1 MDILYEDNHLLV
13 VNKPAGW
20 VVQGA
25 TSGQKSLLDWGRNY
39 IGEKYSKPGNVFLGV
54 VSRIDASVTGVVP
67 FARTSKAASRL
78 SEQFRSRSIVKKY
91 WALVEGRVPEEAS
104 SLEHWLL
111 RRESD
116 LTTRVVSPNTS
127 EAKKAILKYKR
138 ITSVDNSDLLEIEL
152 VTGRKHQIR
161 AQLQALGYPIL
172 GDHLY
177 GSTRRF
183 ADGIALHCR
192 QLQFQHPTIDKTMVL
207 TARLPDSW
215 PKQLTKLTG
224 LPGESSPSE

>member
-13 VNKPAGW
+13 LNKPAGW

-25 TSGQKSLLDWGRNY
+25 TAGQKSLLEWGRNY
-39 IGEKYSKPGNVFLGV
+39 IGEKYAKPGNVFLGV

-78 SEQFRSRSIVKKY
+78 SEQLRSRSIQKKY
-91 WALVEGRVPEEAS
+91 WALVEGRVPQETS
-104 SLEHWLL
+104 NLEHWLL

-116 LTTRVVSPNTS
+116 LITRIVPPNTPQS
-127 EAKKAILKYKR
+127 KKAILNYKR
-138 ITSVDNSDLLEIEL
+138 IASIDHCDLLEIEL

-161 AQLQALGYPIL
+161 AQLQALGNPIL
-172 GDHLY
+172 GDQRY

-183 ADGIALHCR
+183 AEGIALHCR
-192 QLQFQHPTIDKTMVL
+192 QLQFKHPTIDKTL
-207 TARLPDSW
+207 ALEARLPDSW
-215 PKQLTKLTG
+215 PEQLIN
-224 LPGESSPSE
+224 LPGLSSESSPS